1 MAALIRNSN
10 GDSPLQKCTEKR
22 SEPSRFALWR
32 FRLFLLSVHITWTLS
47 KQSVILHSSIG
58 ELQISLS
65 IQLVLFISIGQH
77 PKSVGVQTAFKRTVG
92 TTHWRAE
99 VANTNMRDYHCRF
112 FSADISVSVLQCRPF
127 SANASAGVFNAS
139 VLQSV
144 FSMPSVG
151 CSPKPPVP
159 RSV

>member
-22 SEPSRFALWR
+22 PEPSRFALWR

-99 VANTNMRDYHCRF
+99 VANMRDYQCRS

-127 SANASAGVFNAS
+127 STNASAGVFNAS
-139 VLQSV
+139 VLQSI
-144 FSMPSVG
+144 FSMPSVS
-151 CSPKPPVP
+151 CSQKQPVP
-159 RSV
+159 RCV